1 MPSFV
6 NPIHTNANAL
16 NSGTKNEVKDTKN
29 APKSASKDFNKILN
43 QKISKDKTAPKENP
57 NALKATPK
65 DAKEDAKELEKTPT
79 PHHQHAQ
86 NLAKDQQ
93 APTLKDLLN
102 HKKTTASHEAQHETH
117 EPTLKDLLNHKKTTA
132 SHEAQHETH
141 EMHETNPKTP
151 NETLNKNEKKPNGVA
166 SNAHQANLTNKNPL
180 TPTNHA
186 NNAIKN
192 PTAPT
197 HNAKEPKTLKDIHA
211 LSQKHDLNASNI
223 QVGTPLEKKETP
235 LNASDQLA
243 LKTTQTSINHTL
255 AKNDSKNTANLSSVL
270 QSLEKKESHNKER
283 TTPPS
288 NEKKTPPLR
297 EALQMNAIKRD
308 KTLSKKKPEK
318 TPTKT
323 QTTAA
328 TPENAPKIPLKTPPL
343 MPLIGANP
351 PNDNAPTPLEKE
363 EKAKEVSENK
373 EKTKESNNSAQSA
386 QNAQASDKT
395 SENKSA
401 APKETIK
408 HFTQQLKQEIQE
420 YKPPMSRIS
429 MDLFPKELGKV
440 EVTIQKVG
448 KNLKVSVISHNN
460 SLQTFLDNQQ
470 DLKNSLNALG
480 FEGVD
485 LSFSQ
490 DSSKEQ
496 PKEPLREPFKEQE
509 STPLKENALKSYQ
522 ENTDNENK
530 ETSMQITLYA

>member
-1 MPSFV
+1 MPSPV

-16 NSGTKNEVKDTKN
+16 NSGAKNEDTKN
-29 APKSASKDFNKILN
+29 APKSASKDFSKILN
-43 QKISKDKTAPKENP
+43 QKISKDKTASKESPNP

-65 DAKEDAKELEKTPT
+65 DAKEDAKTLEKTPT
-79 PHHQHAQ
+79 LPHQHAQ
-86 NLAKDQQ
+86 NPAKDQQ
-93 APTLKDLLN
+93 APTLKDWLN
-102 HKKTTASHEAQHETH
+102 HQKTTAKHETQHETH
-117 EPTLKDLLNHKKTTA
+117 EN
-132 SHEAQHETH
+132 
-141 EMHETNPKTP
+141 HETNPKTP
-151 NETLNKNEKKPNGVA
+151 NETLNKNEKKPNEVT
-166 SNAHQANLTNKNPL
+166 SNAHQTNLASKNPI
-180 TPTNHA
+180 TPNHA

-192 PTAPT
+192 PTTPT
-197 HNAKEPKTLKDIHA
+197 HNAKEPKTLKDIQT

-223 QVGTPLEKKETP
+223 QAATTPENKNP
-235 LNASDQLA
+235 LNASDHLA
-243 LKTTQTSINHTL
+243 LKTTQTPTNHTL
-255 AKNDSKNTANLSSVL
+255 AKNDAKNTANLSSVL
-270 QSLEKKESHNKER
+270 QSLEKKESHNKEHAN
-283 TTPPS
+283 PQNS
-288 NEKKTPPLR
+288 EKKTPPLK

-318 TPTKT
+318 TPTKA
-323 QTTAA
+323 QTTAPSIA
-328 TPENAPKIPLKTPPL
+328 PENAPKIPLKTPPL

-351 PNDNAPTPLEKE
+351 PPNDNPPTPLEKE
-363 EKAKEVSENK
+363 ETTKEASDNK
-373 EKTKESNNSAQSA
+373 EKTKETSSSA
-386 QNAQASDKT
+386 QNAQNTQASDKT
-395 SENKSA
+395 NENKSI

-440 EVTIQKVG
+440 EVIIQKVG

-496 PKEPLREPFKEQE
+496 QAPKDQLRELFKEQE

-522 ENTDNENK
+522 ENTDHENQ